1 MRIPTAAIPG
11 GGALV
16 AVAATALPVV
26 AYGRQPDAV
35 NLAAG
40 LVLLLA
46 GAELLALAQT
56 RATGLLLVAAST
68 AWFLP
73 DLAVPGTAAGVF
85 LAGTTLAHVV
95 PWVAAVLVAPQ
106 GSLTRRR
113 DVAVVTLSALAVVS
127 AYTGGHQLLL
137 PATGVALLLVCVP
150 WRPAREG
157 RQARAAAAHRVAV
170 LSTTAALAGVPL
182 ARSLFGE
189 GRAGWQF
196 AAYAILLSV
205 AALALVRVGPWL
217 RPTAALDV
225 GPDSLT
231 ALDDLL
237 VAVTDDPSAHAVVRV
252 GEKWARLDGSPA
264 PAPDGAVEPA
274 VVVARNPV
282 PSGMRET
289 VAQALRLAADNVRG
303 RSAVA
308 HRVRDLAA
316 VRARLVHVEDDE
328 RQALVGR
335 LRSGPL
341 ASLQL
346 LRGHLTAT
354 GASREL
360 VAHVRATEQDL
371 ERVAVGLDPLE
382 GFASFVDAV
391 TTLASDLGASV
402 TIASGLHGAEVD
414 PSAARALWYAAAEG
428 LANAAKHAP
437 ATPLVLSLDVDPDL
451 EGHPPEPGVVLTVLD
466 RGPGPGAAAASALAG
481 VRDRVAAVGGTVRV
495 VDAEP
500 GTRVEVR
507 VPTTRSHVGR
517 TGVSADVH
525 AVGPSLASATPTSEV
540 LP

>member
-1 MRIPTAAIPG
+1 MRIPTAAVPG

-16 AVAATALPVV
+16 AVAATAMPVV

-73 DLAVPGTAAGVF
+73 DLAVPGTAAGAF
-85 LAGTTLAHVV
+85 LSGTTLAHVV
-95 PWVAAVLVAPQ
+95 PLVAAVLVAPQ

-113 DVAVVTLSALAVVS
+113 DVAVVVLSALAAGS
-127 AYTGGHQLLL
+127 AYTGGYQLLL
-137 PATGVALLLVCVP
+137 PATGVALVVVCGP
-150 WRPAREG
+150 WRSVPPRG
-157 RQARAAAAHRVAV
+157 QAGAAAAHRLAV
-170 LSTTAALAGVPL
+170 LSTAAALAGVPL
-182 ARSLFGE
+182 ARALVGDA
-189 GRAGWQF
+189 RAAWQF
-196 AAYAILLSV
+196 AVYATLLSV

-237 VAVTDDPSAHAVVRV
+237 AAVTGDPRAHAVVRV
-252 GEKWARLDGSPA
+252 GDEWARLDGSPA
-264 PAPDGAVEPA
+264 PAPDGAVEPV
-274 VVVARNPV
+274 VVVARRPV
-282 PSGMRET
+282 PTGKQEA
-289 VAQALRLAADNVRG
+289 VAQAVRLAAENVRG
-303 RSAVA
+303 RSEVA
-308 HRVRDLAA
+308 QRVRDLAT

-341 ASLQL
+341 ASLEQL
-346 LRGHLTAT
+346 RSRLSAS

-360 VAHVRATEQDL
+360 VGQVRATEQDL

-382 GFASFVDAV
+382 GFASFVEAV
-391 TTLASDLGASV
+391 TTLASDLGAGV
-402 TIASGLHGAEVD
+402 TVAPGVHEVAVD
-414 PSAARALWYAAAEG
+414 PSVARALWYAAAEG

-437 ATPLVLSLDVDPDL
+437 ATPPVLGLDVDP
-451 EGHPPEPGVVLTVLD
+451 GRHPRAPGVLLTVLD
-466 RGPGPGAAAASALAG
+466 RGPGPGAGAASALTG

-495 VDAEP
+495 VDAGP

-507 VPTTRSHVGR
+507 VPSTRSHVGR
-517 TGVSADVH
+517 TGAGADVQP
-525 AVGPSLASATPTSEV
+525 VGPSLASAAPTSEV